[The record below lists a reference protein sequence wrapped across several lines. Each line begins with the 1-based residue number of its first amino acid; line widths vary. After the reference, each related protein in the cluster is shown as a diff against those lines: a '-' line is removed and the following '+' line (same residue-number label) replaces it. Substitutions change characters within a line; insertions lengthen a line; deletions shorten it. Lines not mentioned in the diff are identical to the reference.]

1 MDAFEPQI
9 ARIRRKLDEARAAD
23 PEFEVF
29 GASRHRYA
37 LGPPVAIEVIRD
49 FETRAGVALPEDYVA
64 FLTRVGHGPSEHWR
78 LSAGPFYGLEPI
90 PKELHAG
97 YLEGLAQAP
106 LISPHMTDA
115 EWEASDGRMMFWTWT
130 DADAAAPSDPLAA
143 GLLCIGDQGCQSFT
157 GLMLTGPYRGRVV
170 NANDDGCKP
179 RFAFEANFLDWYERW
194 LDEVIAGLLGPDR
207 HGWFGFLMGGDEA
220 HLMGVFEAS
229 GDPQEQSDAL
239 EGLLRLREVSEDT
252 CARLAEVCSAAEY
265 PLDWVALAGLARFDL
280 ARAAPHLRR
289 YVAMDDAKLRAL
301 CHLVSREGGDDAI
314 AEPLVARLSSI
325 ADPVTFAAALR
336 VLARAGMVD
345 PAEIAP
351 FLGHDD
357 PGFRRAAGYQLGKT
371 PAKERL
377 LPQFLA
383 ALEDPEP
390 QVVHAAVQALDGCRA
405 PELIPAYR
413 KVAARFPD
421 ETAHIRANLGHRVKD
436 LGYASLEAF
445 ERGARPSV
453 WPRIAAWL
461 R

>member
-1 MDAFEPQI
+1 M
-9 ARIRRKLDEARAAD
+9 
-23 PEFEVF
+23 
-29 GASRHRYA
+29 S
-37 LGPPVAIEVIRD
+37 
-49 FETRAGVALPEDYVA
+49 
-64 FLTRVGHGPSEHWR
+64 
-78 LSAGPFYGLEPI
+78 
-90 PKELHAG
+90 
-97 YLEGLAQAP
+97 
-106 LISPHMTDA
+106 DA
-115 EWEASDGRMMFWTWT
+115 EWEASEDRRKMFWNWT
-130 DADAAAPSDPLAA
+130 DSDADLPCNPLAA

-157 GLMLTGPYRGRVV
+157 GLMLTGPHRGRVV
-170 NANDDGCKP
+170 HANDDGCKP

-194 LDEVIAGLLGPDR
+194 LDEVIAGLLGQDR

-229 GDPQEQSDAL
+229 GGPQERRDAL
-239 EGLLRLREVSEDT
+239 EGLLKFREVSEAT
-252 CARLAEVCSAAEY
+252 CARLAEVCSVAED
-265 PLDWVALAGLARFDL
+265 PLDWVALAGLARFDP

-301 CHLVSREGGDDAI
+301 CNVVSREGGCDAI
-314 AEPLVARLSSI
+314 AEPLVARLSRI

-357 PGFRRAAGYQLGKT
+357 PGFRRAAVHQLGKT

-377 LPQFLA
+377 LPQFMA

-405 PELIPAYR
+405 LELIPAYR

-421 ETAHIRANLGHRVKD
+421 ETAHIRVNLGHRVKE

-445 ERGARPSV
+445 ERGARPSI
-453 WPRIAAWL
+453 WPRIASWL